1 MSIENIERLNHSL
14 RDRIN
19 MKYIGYALIAFG
31 LSYSGTDLWGEVI
44 GVQLPEV
51 IWAYS
56 GMIAAAIGYGIISFS
71 SRLATECI
79 RTFLTN

>member
-1 MSIENIERLNHSL
+1 
-14 RDRIN
+14 

-31 LSYSGTDLWGEVI
+31 IADFGLSYAGTDLWGEVI

-56 GMIAAAIGYGIISFS
+56 GMIAAAIGWTSQISLDS
-71 SRLATECI
+71 L
-79 RTFLTN
+79 